1 MTNESIK
8 SKFSTEE
15 WMKVMTGAGNAGAA
29 VVAASPSG
37 VTGLIAEMTA
47 IVKGVREEVSK
58 SPRTALL
65 EAVAADLVAGPPEG
79 FKPDDQGR
87 VTNPEEAVQHA
98 LEGVRQALW
107 LVDSKTSP
115 EDAASYRQML
125 RTVAERVA
133 GAAKEGGFLGMGGE
147 QISEKERDILAQL
160 DTLMGGG
167 SSIVQAAGTA
177 ASDATTIPST
187 PATDDIES
195 NDKNGVITPNPDG
208 SGNAG

>member
-1 MTNESIK
+1 MTNESMK
-8 SKFSTEE
+8 TKFSSEE
-15 WMKVMTGAGNAGAA
+15 WMKVMLGAGNAGAA

-47 IVKGVREEVSK
+47 IVKGVREEVGK

-65 EAVAADLVAGPPEG
+65 EAIAADLVAGPPEG
-79 FKPDDQGR
+79 LKPDSEGR
-87 VTNPEEAVQHA
+87 ITNPEEAVQRA
-98 LEGVRQALW
+98 LEDVRQALW

-133 GAAKEGGFLGMGGE
+133 SAAKEGGFLGMGGE
-147 QISEKERDILAQL
+147 QISQKERDILAQL
-160 DTLMGGG
+160 DTLMGGVNPITAAATG
-167 SSIVQAAGTA
+167 EALTADTPAGT
-177 ASDATTIPST
+177 PSV
-187 PATDDIES
+187 
-195 NDKNGVITPNPDG
+195 NPNPDG